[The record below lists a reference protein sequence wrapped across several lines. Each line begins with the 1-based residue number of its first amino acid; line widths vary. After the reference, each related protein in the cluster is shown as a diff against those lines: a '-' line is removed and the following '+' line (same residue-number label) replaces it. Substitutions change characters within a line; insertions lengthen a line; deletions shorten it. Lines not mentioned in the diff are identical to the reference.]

1 MGVLRQII
9 FYTTVFISVCVI
21 ILGLLSLI
29 PDLSYWYYNIL
40 DFPRLQYLILA
51 LVCLLVFALLKPR
64 WGLAAILLTSGLLAT
79 IIIQSV
85 YILPYF
91 IGDKTVPDAE
101 QQAADPHNA
110 VGIMTANVL
119 MTNKQAA
126 DFLKIVKNTDPD
138 MLLVMEVDQW
148 WVSQLEPLK
157 KRYPYTM
164 EYPTSNAYGMALY
177 SRFPLEN
184 ASIKFLS
191 QKDVPSFHARVV
203 LPSGKAFVFHGIHP
217 VAPVPSSK
225 YPDLV
230 GEEEVALLKIGK
242 IVAKDSLPA
251 IVAGDFNDVSWSH
264 TSRLFGQ
271 EGNLNNVRI
280 GRGLYNTFSA
290 KSVIQRWPIDHYF
303 VTPEFALLELERL
316 QRFGSDHFPMYA
328 EFVL

>member
-1 MGVLRQII
+1 MGVLRQFV
-9 FYTTVFISVCVI
+9 FYTIVFVSVCVI
-21 ILGLLSLI
+21 TISMLSLI

-51 LVCLLVFALLKPR
+51 LVCLLVFTVLKYK
-64 WGLAAILLTSGLLAT
+64 WSLAAILLTSGLLAT
-79 IIIQSV
+79 IVIQSI

-91 IGDKTVPDAE
+91 IADKTVPDAE
-101 QQAADPHNA
+101 KQAVGQQNT

-119 MTNKQAA
+119 ITNKQAA
-126 DFLKIVKNTDPD
+126 DFLQIVKNTDPD
-138 MLLVMEVDQW
+138 MLLVMEVDKW

-157 KRYPYTM
+157 NNYPYTM

-177 SRFPLEN
+177 SRLPLEN
-184 ASIKFLS
+184 TSIKFLNHE
-191 QKDVPSFHARVV
+191 DVPSFHARVV
-203 LPSGKAFVFHGIHP
+203 LPSGKAFIFHGVHP

-225 YPDLV
+225 YPDNV

-303 VTPEFALLELERL
+303 VTKEFALLELERL
-316 QRFGSDHFPMYA
+316 QKFGSDHFPMYA
-328 EFVL
+328 KFVF